1 MAGRVFVRFVIHVM
15 SIEANQ
21 NRAFY
26 FPINGSANVTDGQIR
41 DVIHDDVI
49 TRIGLRMCDDFK
61 VPGDVI
67 SL

>member
-1 MAGRVFVRFVIHVM
+1 M